1 MTKQKKKRLG
11 SKDQTSKD
19 EAFGQLNASELYS
32 IPAND

>member
-1 MTKQKKKRLG
+1 MTKLIQKRLG

-19 EAFGQLNASELYS
+19 QVFGQLNASELYS